1 MGKSSSGVYLESN
14 WLKNTD
20 DGTQTGGVGAGY
32 NLEVGP
38 VMLNAGAKAIYIG
51 PKKGDNGVAFPIGGG
66 VNVALTDS
74 IHVYGE
80 GYAAPEGLNNSVKN
94 YVEANGGYKWVKPG
108 VSDAEMNK
116 KLTECEAQALI
127 DLPPDNVVTGSSSEK
142 TDKKNKKK
150 DISTSYTVEDANEY
164 RRDTLVD
171 SCMFKSGWDKIEVQ

>member
-32 NLEVGP
+32 NLGLGP
-38 VMLNAGAKAIYIG
+38 VMLNAGAKAIYLG

-80 GYAAPEGLNNSVKN
+80 GYVAPEGLNNSVKKLRRSQRRRKLDAN
-94 YVEANGGYKWVKPG
+94 YASDPESGLPPRERGRQDGRPG
-108 VSDAEMNK
+108 H
-116 KLTECEAQALI
+116 TLI
-127 DLPPDNVVTGSSSEK
+127 DGAYVGGGVT
-142 TDKKNKKK
+142 
-150 DISTSYTVEDANEY
+150 
-164 RRDTLVD
+164 
-171 SCMFKSGWDKIEVQ
+171 F

>member
-1 MGKSSSGVYLESN
+1 ML
-14 WLKNTD
+14 
-20 DGTQTGGVGAGY
+20 TGCVQ
-32 NLEVGP
+32 
-38 VMLNAGAKAIYIG
+38 
-51 PKKGDNGVAFPIGGG
+51 
-66 VNVALTDS
+66 
-74 IHVYGE
+74 
-80 GYAAPEGLNNSVKN
+80 
-94 YVEANGGYKWVKPG
+94 YKWVKPG
-108 VSDAEMNK
+108 VSDADMNK

>member
-1 MGKSSSGVYLESN
+1 MKHRMTALCVLSLT
-14 WLKNTD
+14 LML
-20 DGTQTGGVGAGY
+20 AGC
-32 NLEVGP
+32 VQ
-38 VMLNAGAKAIYIG
+38 
-51 PKKGDNGVAFPIGGG
+51 
-66 VNVALTDS
+66 
-74 IHVYGE
+74 
-80 GYAAPEGLNNSVKN
+80 
-94 YVEANGGYKWVKPG
+94 YKWVKPG

-171 SCMFKSGWDKIEVQ
+171 SCMFKSGWDTIEVQ